1 MAAVTVVAVVLV
13 AVSDILKVVVVALSD
28 ITVVEVA
35 VTVEFGNVE

>member
-1 MAAVTVVAVVLV
+1 MVAVVVV